1 MTLYSRIKN
10 SPMMFW
16 SLEILI
22 VVAVIWACTKISFLF
37 APIGT
42 FFQVVFIPILLA
54 GILYYLLSPVVR
66 LLEKIKIRGKHI
78 SHTWSVTVVFL
89 VLLAVLI
96 LGLVW
101 LLPRLIQQVAN
112 MISNIPALAST
123 TQDLVEKLAN
133 QPWLKN
139 VDLSQYMNEVEKSA
153 STYASSFLNKLTES
167 IGTVISTITSFAV
180 VAITVPVMLF
190 YMLKDGHK
198 FLPSIKKII
207 PTRHADQT
215 IDLLSKMSK
224 TISKYIGGQII
235 ECLFVGTFTAIGY
248 VLVGQGYA
256 LLLGVFAGICNIIP
270 YVGPYIG
277 ILPALIVAFGDST
290 LQILYVVIVVLV
302 VQQVDGN
309 VVYPNIIG
317 KTLKIHPLTIIVIL
331 LAAGNIAGLM
341 GMILAIPLYAV
352 VKVMVQYFY
361 NIWQLQSESR
371 KSEPEKPKEK
381 A

>member
-1 MTLYSRIKN
+1 
-10 SPMMFW
+10 
-16 SLEILI
+16 
-22 VVAVIWACTKISFLF
+22 
-37 APIGT
+37 
-42 FFQVVFIPILLA
+42 
-54 GILYYLLSPVVR
+54 
-66 LLEKIKIRGKHI
+66 
-78 SHTWSVTVVFL
+78 
-89 VLLAVLI
+89 
-96 LGLVW
+96 
-101 LLPRLIQQVAN
+101 
-112 MISNIPALAST
+112 
-123 TQDLVEKLAN
+123 
-133 QPWLKN
+133 
-139 VDLSQYMNEVEKSA
+139 
-153 STYASSFLNKLTES
+153 
-167 IGTVISTITSFAV
+167 
-180 VAITVPVMLF
+180 
-190 YMLKDGHK
+190 MLKDGHK

-331 LAAGNIAGLM
+331 LAAEHCWFNGNDIGNTVVC
-341 GMILAIPLYAV
+341 V
-352 VKVMVQYFY
+352 VKANGSIF
-361 NIWQLQSESR
+361 L
-371 KSEPEKPKEK
+371 
-381 A
+381 